1 MILPFGT
8 CHLPKLKILEHAAGI
23 KETDVIAIRRGE
35 GRRGGRGGDAVRF
48 RKRYEIRNWAR
59 DTPTAPVCVG
69 RGGWAFCFAREE
81 RREVGGSLLCSLPGK
96 SAADVPT
103 RLARARCH
111 LAARKTVPSAPFLVP
126 PLRPSPPPYGPGA
139 PAALLSLDGARARSM
154 PPRGSDTKLLSA
166 TSECTH
172 RRSLYPREWLLLT
185 YRRLELIR
193 RR

>member
-8 CHLPKLKILEHAAGI
+8 CHLPKLKILKHTAGI
-23 KETDVIAIRRGE
+23 KETDVIAIGRGKE
-35 GRRGGRGGDAVRF
+35 DEERGGGDAARF

-81 RREVGGSLLCSLPGK
+81 RREVGGSSLLYSLPGK

-126 PLRPSPPPYGPGA
+126 PLRPSPPPFGPGV
-139 PAALLSLDGARARSM
+139 PAAPPRLDGARARSM
-154 PPRGSDTKLLSA
+154 PPRGSDMKLLSA
-166 TSECTH
+166 TSECIH
-172 RRSLYPREWLLLT
+172 RLSFYPRESGCC
-185 YRRLELIR
+185 
-193 RR
+193 